1 MSLLDEM
8 QQAIDEMDTIHIDDV
23 IEKMEAFNY
32 SGAEQQFFERL
43 KVAADDCDIDA
54 AAEIIAEWKKQ
65 IQVTSKNLV

>member
-1 MSLLDEM
+1 
-8 QQAIDEMDTIHIDDV
+8 
-23 IEKMEAFNY
+23 MEAFNY

-65 IQVTSKNLV
+65 VQVTSKNPV